1 MENNSLSLSDTN
13 RRLIACVQMM
23 KNRMFPLNL
32 NIKIDKCFIGL
43 IKNESWRWHL
53 RFGHLHFNGLKLLSS
68 GGIVHGLPQ
77 IDSSNHVCGGCV
89 LGKQSRL
96 SFPSGIAWRAKA
108 LLQLLHTDICGPLD
122 PISFG
127 GNKYFITFID
137 DFSRKSW
144 AYFLKEKSSTLVVFK
159 NFKALAEAESNC
171 KLVTVK
177 SDRGGEYTSNAFQ
190 DCCRENGI
198 RHQLIVAYTPQQN
211 GIAKR
216 KNRTIF
222 DMTRSMLKEKGL
234 LKQFWAEAI
243 ACLVYLLNR

>member
-1 MENNSLSLSDTN
+1 MENNSLSLSDTGG
-13 RRLIACVQMM
+13 RLIAYVQMT

-32 NIKIDKCFIGL
+32 NTKIEKCLIGL
-43 IKNESWRWHL
+43 IENESWRWHL

-68 GGIVHGLPQ
+68 GGMVRGLQ
-77 IDSSNHVCGGCV
+77 QVDSANHVCEGCV

-96 SFPSGIAWRAKA
+96 SFPSGTSQRVKA
-108 LLQLLHTDICGPLD
+108 PLQLVHTDIYGPLD

-144 AYFLKEKSSTLVVFK
+144 VYFLKEKSSALAVFK
-159 NFKALAEAESNC
+159 NFKAFTETKSNY
-171 KLVTVK
+171 KLVAVR

-190 DCCRENGI
+190 EFCKENGI
-198 RHQLIVAYTPQQN
+198 RHQLTVAYTPQQN
-211 GIAKR
+211 GIVER
-216 KNRTIF
+216 KNRIIL

-234 LKQFWAEAI
+234 PKQF
-243 ACLVYLLNR
+243 